1 MVIQVLVSGTSF
13 KNNQV
18 IIPKTKVA
26 IQGKQGSFH
35 HIVAQHYFGDALSLI
50 PCDTFDA
57 TIASLVTNTADQ
69 AVMAIENS
77 IAGSIIPNYALIDQ
91 NDLKI
96 VGEYGLSI
104 HHNFMALPGQTL
116 SDIKEVHSHP
126 MALLQCKNFFQ
137 QHPHI
142 RLVEAE
148 DTAEEA
154 QRISKNQIKGI
165 GAIASQEA
173 ADLYQLTVFASS
185 IQTIKNNVTR
195 FVIVQK
201 KGDLV
206 PETQINKAALKFT
219 LDHQRGSLAAV
230 LNVMSDC
237 QLNLTK
243 IQSLPVIETPGKYAF
258 FVDVTFEDFSHY
270 DKARKLIAI
279 MASKFKILGEYAQH
293 QR

>member
-1 MVIQVLVSGTSF
+1 MEDKI
-13 KNNQV
+13 N
-18 IIPKTKVA
+18 IA
-26 IQGKQGSFH
+26 IQGNQGSFH
-35 HIVAQHYFGDALSLI
+35 HVVAKEYYKRDFSLVV
-50 PCDTFDA
+50 CETFDDTVKA
-57 TIASLVTNTADQ
+57 LLKGTANQ

-77 IAGSIIPNYALIDQ
+77 IAGSIIPNYALIDRNQ
-91 NDLKI
+91 LKI

-104 HHNFMALPGQTL
+104 HHQLMALSGQNIE
-116 SDIKEVHSHP
+116 DIKEVHSHP
-126 MALLQCKNFFQ
+126 MALLQCKDFFH

-148 DTAEEA
+148 DTADEA
-154 QRISKNQIKGI
+154 RRIAENQLEGI

-173 ADLYQLTVFASS
+173 ADLYGMEVVASS

-195 FVIVQK
+195 FVIIQSE
-201 KGDLV
+201 GHLIAQ
-206 PETQINKAALKFT
+206 ESINKAALKFI

-258 FVDVTFEDFSHY
+258 FVDVTFEDFTHY
-270 DKARKLIAI
+270 EKARQLIAI
-279 MASKFKILGEYAQH
+279 MASEFKILGEYAQH